1 MSIKRVSLTFL
12 LAFVIGAIF
21 IAPDTITAHA
31 YSATARPYYTTSAPD
46 YWDSAT
52 LQEVYDVIEA
62 KFNTDYPNQSMPDK
76 LTLLIDNG
84 EAYNGG
90 SLLFFL
96 SDHVSPQIYI
106 NSNKY
111 PCISENDNSC
121 PFFDG
126 YYGTIN
132 LDASTNKY
140 TTCQSLD
147 PNPFMQIAW
156 ARAYGIVTNYE
167 VDFSTYYPT
176 NTCDLQFPP
185 TVISNIGYETF
196 EPMLISYLSDYGFGV
211 SEAHLRD
218 STGESTLQLP
228 IVTDASDLEADY
240 EGLYIIRYPDDFVYH
255 FKIALTT
262 GSDPNAYSEFWD
274 DYLTF
279 TFTCGTSTEFNI
291 VYGVEHPLP
300 TSEALSMTPTLTTGV
315 NLFKPYLVNQHA
327 LNVHT
332 YSTSMTDGSTVTS
345 SGDELI
351 FGQLWRY
358 TVVSPVSRIEIPDL
372 YFAINFKNVSNGTDT
387 TGINS
392 TNYDNSTTNYYD
404 NKYNMAI
411 QGMTGTISGSTSFS
425 ADYSRDMPDTTI
437 DYNDT
442 VTFDDAGLGSFFLR
456 VWSVGNG
463 FFTNILL
470 AVLAVAFVAYLIY
483 GRS

>member
-21 IAPDTITAHA
+21 IAPNTITAHA
-31 YSATARPYYTTSAPD
+31 YSATAVPWRTTSAPD

-52 LQEVYDVIEA
+52 LQEVYDVIET
-62 KFNTDYPNQSMPDK
+62 KFNTEFPNESIPEK
-76 LTLLIDNG
+76 LTLIIDNG
-84 EAYNGG
+84 EGQSGG
-90 SLLFFL
+90 DLLFFL
-96 SDHVSPQIYI
+96 TDHVTSSFVVTSGKYLAIDYDSTSSPF
-106 NSNKY
+106 SM
-111 PCISENDNSC
+111 
-121 PFFDG
+121 G
-126 YYGTIN
+126 YYGTID
-132 LDASTNKY
+132 LDTTTNKY
-140 TTCQSLD
+140 TSCTGIYTNGFNS
-147 PNPFMQIAW
+147 IAW

-167 VDFSTYYPT
+167 VSFSSYYPT

-185 TVISNIGYETF
+185 TVISNIGYENF
-196 EPMLISYLSDYGFGV
+196 EPMLLSYLSDYGFGV

-300 TSEALSMTPTLTTGV
+300 TSEAFSMTPSLTTGV

-387 TGINS
+387 TGIDS
-392 TNYDNSTTNYYD
+392 TNYDNSTTNYYN

-411 QGMTGTISGSTSFS
+411 QGMTGTITGATSFS